1 MHMKNS
7 TQVKQQMNITQHMHA
22 FYTKYSDDD
31 DDDRYFI
38 DPRREIQVSS
48 RNIKTDNKACIKSI
62 NIKYKNKK
70 YKQSTKKISNSC
82 PSRKSIS
89 NSPVQVLFTGK
100 ICKAV

>member
-1 MHMKNS
+1 MKN

-22 FYTKYSDDD
+22 FYTQYSDDD

-62 NIKYKNKK
+62 NINIKYKNKNRV
-70 YKQSTKKISNSC
+70 QKIIQFL
-82 PSRKSIS
+82 SI
-89 NSPVQVLFTGK
+89 
-100 ICKAV
+100 